1 MRALDQIKKL
11 IIIIV
16 VAGIAA
22 VMGMVIGSSYT
33 SNDLVA
39 DDNSNL
45 TDQSKYIDQITGHS
59 PFVSI
64 SQKVKPAVVNI
75 SAKSMV
81 EDQFRSFLDDDIWR
95 RFFGIPDHRDRRDS
109 EPRMRRSESLGS
121 GFFISDDGYI
131 LTNNH
136 VIRNAD
142 DIIVRL
148 SDTKEYR
155 AEICLLYTSPS
166 PRDRTRS
173 RMPSSA

>member
-45 TDQSKYIDQITGHS
+45 TDQSKYINQITGHS

-64 SQKVKPAVVNI
+64 AQKVKPAVVNI

-81 EDQFRSFLDDDIWR
+81 EDQFHGFLDDDIWR
-95 RFFGIPDHRDRRDS
+95 RFFGIPDNRDRRDS
-109 EPRMRRSESLGS
+109 KPRMRRSESLGS

-148 SDTKEYR
+148 SDTKEKK
-155 AEICLLYTSPS
+155 
-166 PRDRTRS
+166 PRW
-173 RMPSSA
+173 SAPTQKPIWLC